1 MHSLLKRQLRRYFG
15 DKPIPDACRE
25 FLNAVNDA
33 YEASDQDRKM
43 LERSLELSSQELL
56 QANAEMR
63 AVFQAIP
70 DLLFRL
76 DRDGKIID
84 YKAGGADDFFLP
96 PAALIGR
103 RIQDV
108 PFEDISEDFG
118 QAIEKV
124 QATRSLI
131 SFDYAMQIHGQKQH
145 YEARIL
151 PLLKD
156 QIVVII
162 RNITRRKQFEET
174 LRDFQKRLENIIS
187 FLPDATFVIDKE
199 GRVIAWNRAI
209 EAMTGVS
216 AEEMVGKTDYEYAL
230 PFYGER
236 RPILIDLVFMP
247 QREVEK
253 KYTQV
258 KRQGSTL
265 IGEVYIPSC
274 RGGEIFLWGAA
285 CALYDSDGN
294 VTGAIECIRDVT
306 ESKRAEAAT
315 VRAEEKYRSIF
326 ENAAM
331 GIFQCDFK
339 GRFLSANPSF
349 ARILG
354 YDSPEDLMCSVSD
367 IALQMWVNPK
377 RRTELLHLV
386 KRQETITEFEIET
399 FRKDGSV
406 VWLTLNVQVVRD
418 AAGNLSY
425 VDCSAQDITD
435 RKALELKLIHSQKME
450 AIGTLAGGI
459 AHDFN
464 NVLSV
469 ILGYSEM
476 TVMNPDPSRIQE
488 YVAQISKAANRAKD
502 MVQQIL
508 AFSRNSEKEVG
519 PVNMALLV
527 RETLTLLRATI
538 PSTIKIRENILD
550 GGHTVQADS
559 TQMHQILLNLCTNA
573 AWAMREKGGTLEIGL
588 CDVEIQPDMAILHSE
603 LKPGVYVN
611 LTVSDTGVGM
621 MPDVV
626 QRIFDPFFTTK
637 KIGEGTGLGL
647 SVVYGIVKDHGGA
660 LIVWSEPLVGSV
672 FNVYLPAVVQED
684 QPVKSD
690 AEEPIPTGCESILL
704 VDDEPSLTE
713 MWRNMLQGLGY
724 RMTVM
729 TDAVKALEIFDAR
742 PDDFDIVLTDMTM
755 PDMTGLALSKEL
767 LEIRP
772 DIPIILFTGF
782 SEMVTEEDARKAGIR
797 DFFMKPVSLREIA
810 CSIREILDLLRK

>member
-1 MHSLLKRQLRRYFG
+1 MHSLLKRQLRRHLG
-15 DKPIPDACRE
+15 DKPIPDEFRE

-33 YEASDQDRKM
+33 YESSDQDRKM
-43 LERSLELSSQELL
+43 LERSLELSSQELF
-56 QANAEMR
+56 QANAELR

-70 DLLFRL
+70 DLLFCL
-76 DRDGKIID
+76 DRNGKIID

-96 PAALIGR
+96 PTALIGK

-108 PFEDISEDFG
+108 PFKDIGEDFE

-124 QATRSLI
+124 QRTRSLI
-131 SFDYAMQIHGQKQH
+131 SFDYAMQIHGRKQY

-151 PLLKD
+151 PLPGD
-156 QIVVII
+156 QIVIII

-174 LRDFQKRLENIIS
+174 LKEFHKRLENIIS

-216 AEEMVGKTDYEYAL
+216 AEEMVGKADYEYAL
-230 PFYGER
+230 PFYGDR
-236 RPILIDLVFMP
+236 RPILIDLVLKP
-247 QREVEK
+247 AEEVER
-253 KYTQV
+253 KYSQV
-258 KRQGSTL
+258 KRQNPSL

-274 RGGEIFLWGAA
+274 RGREIFLWGAA

-294 VTGAIECIRDVT
+294 VAGAIECIRDIT
-306 ESKRAEAAT
+306 ESKRAEAALT
-315 VRAEEKYRSIF
+315 RAEEKYRSIF

-331 GIFQCDFK
+331 GIFQSDFE
-339 GRFLSANPSF
+339 GRFLSANPAF

-354 YDSPEDLMCSVSD
+354 YDSPEELMCSVTD
-367 IALQMWVNPK
+367 IALQVWVNPK
-377 RRTELLHLV
+377 RRAELLHLV
-386 KRQETITEFEIET
+386 KRHKTITEFEIEA

-406 VWLTLNVQVVRD
+406 IWLTLNVQVFHD

-435 RKALELKLIHSQKME
+435 RKTLEFKLVHSHKME
-450 AIGTLAGGI
+450 AIGALAGGI

-464 NVLSV
+464 NILSV
-469 ILGYSEM
+469 IMGYSEM
-476 TVMNPDPSRIQE
+476 AVMNPDSSRMQG
-488 YVAQISKAANRAKD
+488 YVEQISKAANRAKE

-508 AFSRNSEKEVG
+508 AFSRETEKEIVS
-519 PVNMALLV
+519 VSMALLV
-527 RETLTLLRATI
+527 REALTLLRATI
-538 PSTIKIRENILD
+538 PTTIKIRENIVG
-550 GGHTVQADS
+550 GGHTVQADP
-559 TQMHQILLNLCTNA
+559 TRIHQILLNLCTNA
-573 AWAMREKGGTLEIGL
+573 AWAMREKGGVLEVGL
-588 CDVEIQPDMAILHSE
+588 CDVEIRPDMTILHSE

-621 MPDVV
+621 KPDVV
-626 QRIFDPFFTTK
+626 ERIFDPFFTTK

-660 LIVWSEPLVGSV
+660 LLVWSEPSVGSV
-672 FNVYLPAVVQED
+672 FNVYLPAVIQED
-684 QPVKSD
+684 PAAKPD
-690 AEEPIPTGCESILL
+690 AEQPIPTGCESILL

-713 MWRNMLQGLGY
+713 MWQNMLRGLGY

-729 TDAVKALEIFDAR
+729 TDAVKALEIFGAQSG
-742 PDDFDIVLTDMTM
+742 DFDIVLTDMTM
-755 PDMTGLALSKEL
+755 PDMTGLMLSEEL
-767 LEIRP
+767 LKIRP

-810 CSIREILDLLRK
+810 CSIRKVLDPLRG